1 MGTKPKIVAAA
12 ARVETVKVPASKGA
26 TQRAVTAPVQTVP
39 VEVTPVEMTP
49 VETTPVET
57 IEVETIEIQ
66 AAPVEATATP
76 TVSVTAPPTEIKADD
91 SKMAGTRTTMF
102 ASAPAPAQI
111 RMNMEKAMKST
122 EEFVAFGQ
130 GNVEAFVKS
139 SQIWSAGVQDLSKQV
154 AAMAQAN
161 FDETMNV
168 FKAFSG
174 LKTPK
179 DAFDMQANYARA
191 AFEKSMAESSKITD
205 ASLKLTEQALAPITA
220 RMTQA
225 METLVKPV

>member
-12 ARVETVKVPASKGA
+12 ARVETAKVPTSKGA
-26 TQRAVTAPVQTVP
+26 TSQAVMAPVETIP
-39 VEVTPVEMTP
+39 AEVTPVEMTP
-49 VETTPVET
+49 VET
-57 IEVETIEIQ
+57 IELETIEIQ
-66 AAPVEATATP
+66 AAPVEALATP
-76 TVSVTAPPTEIKADD
+76 TVSVTAPATEIKADD
-91 SKMAGTRTTMF
+91 SKMVGTRTTMF
-102 ASAPAPAQI
+102 VSAPAPAQI
-111 RMNMEKAMKST
+111 RMSMEKAMKST

-225 METLVKPV
+225 METLVKPA